1 MLTDEVKEDMGK
13 IKVFPVATSSADGE
27 PNMNMVG
34 MLRVIDDETIWLVDN
49 FMDKTLANI
58 IENPRASFVVWS
70 AETKG
75 AWQVKG
81 DVEVVSSG
89 DDFEKAREWAHSVR
103 ETLPAKNLL
112 VMKVSEI
119 YNVKSGPD
127 AGKRIV

>member
-13 IKVFPVATSSADGE
+13 IKVFPVATCSADGE

-34 MLRVIDDETIWLVDN
+34 LLKVIDDGTVWLVDN
-49 FMDKTLANI
+49 FMDKTLANVK
-58 IENPRASFVVWS
+58 ENPRASFVVWS
-70 AETKG
+70 ADTKG

-81 DVEVVSSG
+81 DVNVVNSG
-89 DDFEKAREWAHSVR
+89 EDYEKAQEWAHSIR
-103 ETLPAKNLL
+103 DTLPAKNLL
-112 VMKVSEI
+112 VMRVTEI